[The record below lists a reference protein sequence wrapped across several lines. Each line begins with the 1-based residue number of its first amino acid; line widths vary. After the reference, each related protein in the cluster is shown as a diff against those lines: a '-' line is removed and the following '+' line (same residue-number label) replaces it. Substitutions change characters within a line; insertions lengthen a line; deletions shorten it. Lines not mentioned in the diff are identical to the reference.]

1 MSSSEHDANRRRP
14 FSVNDLNRRTR
25 EVKIFNT
32 TTITTTTSTSSH
44 HDSTVST
51 TTICNRG
58 NGIEHCSYPNCTH
71 PHYNNF
77 VEDVHENERHYNTS
91 TRRHECSRS
100 KSAFTTANNETNQ
113 VNYNKNDINTK
124 RVLFEILGAKFDMI
138 KLLIF
143 FLFIV

>member
-1 MSSSEHDANRRRP
+1 MSMEQDPNRRRP

-44 HDSTVST
+44 HDSTIST

-58 NGIEHCSYPNCTH
+58 NGLDHCSYQNCTH
-71 PHYNNF
+71 PHCRNYH
-77 VEDVHENERHYNTS
+77 EDMHEQERHY

-100 KSAFTTANNETNQ
+100 KSAFTTNNETNQ
-113 VNYNKNDINTK
+113 VNKK
-124 RVLFEILGAKFDMI
+124 RI
-138 KLLIF
+138 
-143 FLFIV
+143 